1 MLANKVRGREPHDC
15 QGKTAPEER
24 TASTKALR
32 GDVSAGWRSS
42 RVATWPQVGPEGGAV
57 GQVLGRAAEAMGEGG
72 LYSECDGKSLM
83 VAFVREVCG
92 EEVG

>member
-15 QGKTAPEER
+15 QGKTAPEDR

-32 GDVSAGWRSS
+32 GDVSAGWSSS
-42 RVATWPQVGPEGGAV
+42 RVATWPQMGPEGGAV
-57 GQVLGRAAEAMGEGG
+57 GSWGRAAEAMEEGR